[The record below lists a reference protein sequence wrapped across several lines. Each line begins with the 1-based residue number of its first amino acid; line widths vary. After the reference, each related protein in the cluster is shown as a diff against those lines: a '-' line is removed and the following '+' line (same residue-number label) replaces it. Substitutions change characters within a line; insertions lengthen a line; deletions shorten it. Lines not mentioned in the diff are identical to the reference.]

1 MRVSPFEGRS
11 ESARFAAAESARS
24 DRSKSDRSKPD
35 RSKSDLAEWTSPV
48 VIDVISAAYGR
59 HLTQRPDF
67 ARPLSQAHFK
77 IWRHLLSGR
86 IEDAMES
93 RARLNEIAAEAGV
106 DEEAMLEADREVL
119 LEVLQC
125 VLTRFQ
131 RSPNVACGYTMT
143 LVDAASSLAAARAAA

>member
-11 ESARFAAAESARS
+11 GSAT
-24 DRSKSDRSKPD
+24 
-35 RSKSDLAEWTSPV
+35 SDLAEWTSPV
-48 VIDVISAAYGR
+48 VIDVISGAYGR
-59 HLTQRPDF
+59 YLTERPEL

-86 IEDAMES
+86 IEEAMES
-93 RARLNEIAAEAGV
+93 RERLNEIALEAGV
-106 DEEAMLEADREVL
+106 DDEALIEADREVL
-119 LEVLQC
+119 LEVLHC

-131 RSPNVACGYTMT
+131 RSPNVACDYAMT

>member
-1 MRVSPFEGRS
+1 MRVSPVEGRS
-11 ESARFAAAESARS
+11 DHA
-24 DRSKSDRSKPD
+24 
-35 RSKSDLAEWTSPV
+35 KSDLAEWTSPV

-59 HLTQRPDF
+59 YLTERPEL

-86 IEDAMES
+86 VEEAMES
-93 RARLNEIAAEAGV
+93 RERLNEIALEAGV
-106 DEEAMLEADREVL
+106 DDEIVLEADREVL
-119 LEVLQC
+119 LEVLHC

-143 LVDAASSLAAARAAA
+143 LVDAASSLAVARAAA